1 MLCLQPGA
9 HLEAGDLSA
18 ADAQIEAIS
27 WVDQQLAYIVDT
39 VDTLR
44 NEVRQGGALNWVGL
58 MWIAYCHG
66 L

>member
-1 MLCLQPGA
+1 MVGRLLWCLISYALLCLQPSSGA

-44 NEVRQGGALNWVGL
+44 NEVL
-58 MWIAYCHG
+58 
-66 L
+66 

>member
-1 MLCLQPGA
+1 MLCLQRSTEA
-9 HLEAGDLSA
+9 QLEAGDLSA

-44 NEVRQGGALNWVGL
+44 NEVL
-58 MWIAYCHG
+58 
-66 L
+66 